1 MMMPAFAQ
9 HRGATSTDD
18 APKRPRRTNES
29 FHGDALQEFG
39 PFLLDPM
46 NEQVRRGGQPVALTP
61 RAFSVLSYLAAHANR
76 LVTKNELLDHVW
88 AGVFV
93 GDAALKVCVREIR
106 KALGDD
112 PDAPQYIETAHRR
125 GYRFIAPVFQRGRHR
140 EPSDRVLSAASPK
153 AAEAPV
159 EGHRTSENPCAER
172 SGTALRSGRQSGQTR
187 EIHYARSGDTNIAF
201 QVLGDGPLD
210 LVFVMGWVSHL
221 EYSWKEPSFARF
233 LSRLASFSRLI
244 LFDKRG
250 TGLSD
255 RVTALPT
262 LEQRMDDV
270 RAVMEAV
277 RSDQA
282 ALLGVSEGGPM
293 CSLFAASY
301 PEKTRALV
309 MFGTYAKRVWDPDYP
324 WAPTAEQRERFY
336 REIRDHWGGPVGID
350 DRAPSRAADP
360 MFRDWWAS
368 YLRMGASPGAAL
380 TLTRMNTQV
389 DVRHVLPTIRVPSL
403 IIHRRG
409 DRCLKVE
416 EGRYVADRI
425 TGARFV
431 ELPGEDHLPFV
442 GDQDALVDQI
452 EEFVTGVRNRSE
464 PDRVLATVLSAHIH
478 GPARSRPGAA
488 WRTQIDDYLA
498 YARRQIQWYRG
509 RDLTAHVNGFVT
521 AFDGPARAIRCA
533 TALST
538 AAANLG
544 IQMSVGLHTGECDA
558 RDDSIAGVAVEIGMQ
573 VSAQAAVGEV
583 LVSRTVTDL
592 VAGSGIHFSDRG
604 IHRLGGVAGEWRLFG
619 VA

>member
-1 MMMPAFAQ
+1 MMMPALAQ
-9 HRGATSTDD
+9 HRGVTSTGD
-18 APKRPRRTNES
+18 APKRSRRTNEP
-29 FHGDALQEFG
+29 FHTDALQEFG

-93 GDAALKVCVREIR
+93 GDAALKVCIREIR

-125 GYRFIAPVFQRGRHR
+125 GYRFIAPVFQRRRNR
-140 EPSDRVLSAASPK
+140 EPSGRVLPAASPR

-159 EGHRTSENPCAER
+159 EEYRTSESPCAEQ
-172 SGTALRSGRQSGQTR
+172 SGTALRSGRQSGQMR

-210 LVFVMGWVSHL
+210 LVFV
-221 EYSWKEPSFARF
+221 
-233 LSRLASFSRLI
+233 
-244 LFDKRG
+244 
-250 TGLSD
+250 
-255 RVTALPT
+255 
-262 LEQRMDDV
+262 
-270 RAVMEAV
+270 
-277 RSDQA
+277 
-282 ALLGVSEGGPM
+282 
-293 CSLFAASY
+293 
-301 PEKTRALV
+301 
-309 MFGTYAKRVWDPDYP
+309 
-324 WAPTAEQRERFY
+324 
-336 REIRDHWGGPVGID
+336 
-350 DRAPSRAADP
+350 
-360 MFRDWWAS
+360 
-368 YLRMGASPGAAL
+368 
-380 TLTRMNTQV
+380 
-389 DVRHVLPTIRVPSL
+389 

-431 ELPGEDHLPFV
+431 ELPEEDHLPFV
-442 GDQDALVDQI
+442 GDQDALLDQI
-452 EEFVTGVRNRSE
+452 EEFVTGVRTRSE

-488 WRTQIDDYLA
+488 WRTPVDDYLA
-498 YARRQIQWYRG
+498 YARRQIQADRG

-538 AAANLG
+538 AAAHLG
-544 IQMSVGLHTGECDA
+544 IQVSVGLHTGECDA
-558 RDDSIAGVAVEIGMQ
+558 LDDSIAGVAVEIGMQ
-573 VSAQAAVGEV
+573 VSALAAVGEV

>member
-1 MMMPAFAQ
+1 MMMPALAQ

-18 APKRPRRTNES
+18 APKRPRRTNEP
-29 FHGDALQEFG
+29 FHSDALQEFG

-93 GDAALKVCVREIR
+93 GDAALKVCIREIR

-125 GYRFIAPVFQRGRHR
+125 GYRFIAPVFQRGRNR
-140 EPSDRVLSAASPK
+140 EPSDHVLPAASPR
-153 AAEAPV
+153 AAQPPV
-159 EGHRTSENPCAER
+159 EGRRISESLSAEQ

-201 QVLGDGPLD
+201 QVLGDGPFD
-210 LVFVMGWVSHL
+210 LVFVM
-221 EYSWKEPSFARF
+221 
-233 LSRLASFSRLI
+233 
-244 LFDKRG
+244 
-250 TGLSD
+250 
-255 RVTALPT
+255 
-262 LEQRMDDV
+262 
-270 RAVMEAV
+270 
-277 RSDQA
+277 
-282 ALLGVSEGGPM
+282 
-293 CSLFAASY
+293 
-301 PEKTRALV
+301 EKTRALV

-336 REIRDHWGGPVGID
+336 REIRDQWGGPVGID

-360 MFRDWWAS
+360 MFRDWWAG

-389 DVRHVLPTIRVPSL
+389 DVRHVLPAIRVPSL

-442 GDQDALVDQI
+442 GDQDALLDQI

-478 GPARSRPGAA
+478 GPAQSRPGAA
-488 WRTQIDDYLA
+488 WRTPIDDYLA

-509 RDLTAHVNGFVT
+509 RDLAAHVNGFVT

-544 IQMSVGLHTGECDA
+544 IQVSVGLHTGECDA
-558 RDDSIAGVAVEIGMQ
+558 LDDSIAGVAVEIGMQ

-619 VA
+619 VG